1 MTQKS
6 VLIVTDAAVPSQKLI
21 DVVDAARLA
30 GAEDVGVATVAEAGE
45 G

>member
-6 VLIVTDAAVPSQKLI
+6 VLVVTDDSVPADKLI
-21 DVVDAARLA
+21 RVVDAARQA
-30 GAEDVGVATVAEAGE
+30 GADDVGVATVTEAGE